1 MAEKAVG
8 IGEVERASHQLTLA
22 CGVTLDLAP
31 VKTAPIRHLLLKMGG
46 ADLLENPERLRDLD
60 TKSKVKAAEAFERL
74 FTYLTGWG
82 VENDPPPE
90 AIDELNE
97 LDMASSSKQV
107 MRANWIR
114 FFLME
119 DDTEAAAIV
128 AAVLALS
135 IGHVFKG
142 TETK

>member
-1 MAEKAVG
+1 MAEEAVG
-8 IGEVERASHQLTLA
+8 IGEAGRVSQLKLV
-22 CGVTLDLAP
+22 CGVTLDLTP

-74 FTYLTGWG
+74 LTYLTGWG
-82 VENDPPPE
+82 VKNDPPLE